1 MTGMHPPIRV
11 FFFKCLTQNDYFCIY
26 INFFCREDSGI
37 WNVGNVVWCR
47 EGDISR
53 KQCSI
58 FTVRSQT
65 FSDHFMSFSEKT
77 IKFNQTKRL
86 RK

>member
-1 MTGMHPPIRV
+1 MWGM
-11 FFFKCLTQNDYFCIY
+11 
-26 INFFCREDSGI
+26 
-37 WNVGNVVWCR
+37 WCR
-47 EGDISR
+47 EGDISG
-53 KQCSI
+53 KQCSS

-86 RK
+86 R